1 MDTRR
6 RESLSKLMKKWLLGS
21 FVMVLAFPVFADSA
35 SLPDGLIVSVAPINQ
50 EYAPADQVLVKV
62 VYKNVSSGP
71 LRVLLWDTV
80 LEGRVDV
87 DFVDLVSDVGRLP
100 YNGRHYKRAA
110 PTENDY
116 LIIASGQ
123 ELDVIVDLRSGYQID
138 YAGEYSLS
146 VRRGYSESVSS
157 IETQSRTFSL
167 SADRAINFKQ
177 TPIVQNCIA
186 SRQSELDLSL
196 AAAERIALIARNDLR
211 NTPVDQRAQA
221 QRYIEW
227 FGVYSEAR
235 WNIVQDHFNRI
246 ASAASGKVIT
256 FICDDTSSAF
266 AYVYPNRPYDIYLG
280 QAFWRAPRTGT
291 DSKAGTI
298 VHELSHFDVLG
309 GTDDVVYGQS
319 GARSLARTNP
329 NRAVQNADSHE
340 YFAENTPF
348 LSMPKGENS
357 GGSGAT
363 SVAMT
368 IDSVAS
374 SKSAPVVNSTFSV
387 SARVLNPND
396 FDLNSIVVTVR
407 LSEDSAVTSA
417 DALIGELSF
426 GTLASRKEA
435 TVAIESSSP
444 GNEGEY
450 FVGVCATATSSEG
463 QVNVCS
469 AGLKVD
475 VNAPLI
481 VPIITDLLLNQ

>member
-1 MDTRR
+1 MDTKRL
-6 RESLSKLMKKWLLGS
+6 ESLLKSMKKWVLGA

-35 SLPDGLIVSVAPINQ
+35 NLPDGLIVSVAPINQ
-50 EYAPADQVLVKV
+50 EYGPADQVLVKV
-62 VYKNVSSGP
+62 VYKNVSSAP

-116 LIIASGQ
+116 LIIDSGQ
-123 ELDVIVDLRSGYQID
+123 ELDVVVDLRSGYQID

-146 VRRGYSESVSS
+146 VRHGYSDSGSS
-157 IETQSRTFSL
+157 IELQSRSFSL

-196 AAAERIALIARNDLR
+196 AAAERIALIARNDMR
-211 NTPVDQRAQA
+211 STPVDQRAQA

-298 VHELSHFDVLG
+298 IHELSHFDVLG

-348 LSMPKGENS
+348 LSMPKGN
-357 GGSGAT
+357 T
-363 SVAMT
+363 SVGAGET
-368 IDSVAS
+368 SASITVDDPVS
-374 SKSAPVVNSTFSV
+374 SKSKPSVNSTFSV
-387 SARVLNPND
+387 SARVFNPNGSN
-396 FDLNSIVVTVR
+396 LSSVVVTVR
-407 LSEDSAVTSA
+407 LSEDESVTSA
-417 DALIGELSF
+417 DDQIGELSF
-426 GTLASRKEA
+426 GTLSANKDA
-435 TVAIESSSP
+435 TVAIQSSAP
-444 GNEGEY
+444 GTEGEY
-450 FVGVCATATSSEG
+450 FVGVCATATSSSG
-463 QVNVCS
+463 QVSACS
-469 AGLKVD
+469 DGVKVD
-475 VNAPLI
+475 VGVPLMI
-481 VPIITDLLLNQ
+481 PVITDLLLD